1 MPGLRTGPAI
11 GPAALSLMMAAW
23 LVPAGHAG
31 AVEPVV
37 EGANPFALGV
47 VEVIASRLPA
57 NPIDEGSKAAMIT
70 REDIQRFNRDNVGDA
85 LNLLAGVAISTNSR
99 NEKTLTV
106 RGFDSRQVP
115 LFIDGIPVYVPYD
128 GYVDFDRFTTADLA
142 GIQLSKGFSSVAYGA
157 NALGGAIN
165 LVSRRPVRAFEGDF
179 TAGLGRAGEQQGAVN
194 LGAKRGAW
202 YAQAGASWLESD
214 GFILPG
220 GFRPTGTENG
230 GLRDNGFRKDSKL
243 SFKLGFAPAEGH
255 EYAVSYYRQ
264 DGEKGQ
270 PPSTDPAL
278 ARYWRWPYWDKES
291 LYFLSDTALGVNE
304 SLKLRL
310 YFDRYGNEVDSYT
323 DGTYTTLRT
332 SGRGSVSTGRSIY
345 ADRTDGGSIALESA
359 RFARHSLRV
368 VGHYKTDEHRERD
381 ANGMLASHYEDE
393 LLSIGAEDRFE
404 ISSRTILSLGASRH
418 ELKPRTVFNAGNPYS
433 LPGSLTATDAQAGV
447 FYGWSDSWRAHL
459 TVARKSRLPTLKDR
473 YSARLGT
480 FIENPALG
488 REAAVNYELGLR
500 GTPWEGAEL
509 AGAVFYSDITD
520 KIQAVRNVQG
530 NLSQMQNIGEVRAA
544 GVELEWRMAPAPW
557 LEFGGAYTYMDL
569 DNRSD
574 PRVRVTDV
582 PAHKVTAHAVLHP
595 PVPVELVVFAERDSS
610 RWVSDVTS
618 LDAFTVLNVKAVY
631 RSKRGASL
639 ELGVD
644 NATDEVYALA
654 DGFPAAG
661 RSWFAT
667 ARFRF

>member
-1 MPGLRTGPAI
+1 MGGHRTRAAI
-11 GPAALSLMMAAW
+11 ATWLLAAGNAMATES
-23 LVPAGHAG
+23 GS
-31 AVEPVV
+31 
-37 EGANPFALGV
+37 EGAGQFALGV
-47 VEVIASRLPA
+47 VEVVASRLPA
-57 NPIDEGSKAAMIT
+57 SPVDEGSKAAMIT

-106 RGFDSRQVP
+106 RGFDARQVP

-142 GIQLSKGFSSVAYGA
+142 GIQLSKGFSSVAYGP

-165 LVSRRPVRAFEGDF
+165 LVSRRPVQAFEGDF

-194 LGAKRGAW
+194 LGTKRGAW
-202 YAQAGASWLESD
+202 YAQAGASWLESE
-214 GFILPG
+214 GFVLPS
-220 GFRPTGTENG
+220 GFRPTATENG
-230 GLRDNGFRKDSKL
+230 GLRENGFRKDSKL
-243 SFKLGFAPAEGH
+243 SFKLGFAPSAGG

-270 PPSTDPAL
+270 PPSIDPTM

-291 LYFLSDTALGVNE
+291 LYFLSDTALGASE

-310 YFDRYGNEVDSYT
+310 YFDRYGNEVDSWT
-323 DGTYTTLRT
+323 DGTYATLRT

-345 ADRTDGGSIALESA
+345 ADRTDGGSMALETV

-381 ANGMLASHYEDE
+381 ANGTLASHYEDE

-404 ISSRTILSLGASRH
+404 ITPRTILSLGASRH
-418 ELKPRTVFNAGNPYS
+418 ELKPGVVFNAGNPYS
-433 LPGSLTATDAQAGV
+433 LPGSLAATDAQAGV
-447 FYGWSDSWRAHL
+447 FFAWSDAVRVHL

-480 FIENPALG
+480 FIENPTLG
-488 REAAVNYELGLR
+488 REAAVNYEVGLR
-500 GTPWEGAEL
+500 GAPWEGAEL
-509 AGAVFYSDITD
+509 AGAVFYSDISD
-520 KIQAVRNVQG
+520 KIQVVRNVQG

-544 GVELEWRMAPAPW
+544 GVELQWRLVPAPW
-557 LEFGGAYTYMDL
+557 LEFGGAYAYMDL
-569 DNRSD
+569 ENRSD
-574 PRVRVTDV
+574 PLARVTDV

-595 PVPVELVVFAERDSS
+595 PVPVELVLFAERDSS
-610 RWVSDVTS
+610 RWASDTIS
-618 LDAFTVLNVKAVY
+618 LDGFTTLNAKAVY

-639 ELGVD
+639 EFGVD
-644 NATDEVYALA
+644 NITDEAYALA

-667 ARFRF
+667 ARFSF

>member
-1 MPGLRTGPAI
+1 MPTRRSGPVARRMPACVLISACACVTGQ
-11 GPAALSLMMAAW
+11 AAE
-23 LVPAGHAG
+23 
-31 AVEPVV
+31 AVQE
-37 EGANPFALGV
+37 EGGPFALGV
-47 VEVIASRLPA
+47 VEVVARRLPA
-57 NPIDEGSKAAMIT
+57 SSADEGGKAAMVT
-70 REDIQRFNRDNVGDA
+70 RDDMERFNRDNVGDA
-85 LNLLAGVAISTNSR
+85 LNLLAGVAVSTNSR

-115 LFIDGIPVYVPYD
+115 LYIDGIPVYVPYD
-128 GYVDFDRFTTADLA
+128 GYVDFGRFTTADLA
-142 GIQLSKGFSSVAYGA
+142 GIQLSKGFSSVAYGP

-165 LVSRRPVRAFEGDF
+165 LVSRRPGRAFEGDF
-179 TAGLGRAGEQQGAVN
+179 TAGLGRAGEQQAALN

-202 YAQAGASWLESD
+202 YAQAGAAWIESD
-214 GFILPG
+214 GFILPSD
-220 GFRPTGTENG
+220 FTPTGTEDG
-230 GLRDNGFRKDSKL
+230 GLRENASRKDSKL
-243 SFKLGFAPAEGH
+243 SFKIGFAPAAGS

-270 PPSTDPAL
+270 PPSTDPAA

-291 LYFLSDTALGVNE
+291 LYFLSDTALGASE

-345 ADRTDGGSIALESA
+345 ADRTDGGSIALESV

-368 VGHYKTDEHRERD
+368 VGHYKSDEHRERD
-381 ANGMLASHYEDE
+381 ANGTLGSHYEDE
-393 LLSIGAEDRFE
+393 LLSIGAEDRFDLG
-404 ISSRTILSLGASRH
+404 SRTALSFGAAHH
-418 ELKPRTVFNAGNPYS
+418 ELKPKVVFNAGNPYS
-433 LPGSLTATDAQAGV
+433 LPGSLSATDAQAGV
-447 FYGWSDSWRAHL
+447 YFAWSPAARLHL

-480 FIENPALG
+480 FIENPSLG
-488 REAAVNYELGLR
+488 REVAINYELGLR
-500 GTPWEGAEL
+500 GNPWERAEL
-509 AGAVFYSDITD
+509 ATAIFYSDISD

-544 GVELEWRMAPAPW
+544 GVELEWHVMPAAW
-557 LEFGGAYTYMDL
+557 LEFGGAYTYLDI
-569 DNRSD
+569 DNRSN
-574 PRVRVTDV
+574 PGVRITDV
-582 PAHKVTAHAVLHP
+582 PAHKLTAHALLRP
-595 PVPVELVVFAERDSS
+595 PFPVELVAFAERDSS
-610 RWVSDVTS
+610 RWSSDVAN
-618 LDAFTVLNVKAVY
+618 LDGFTVLNLKAVY
-631 RSKRGASL
+631 RAPRGASL
-639 ELGVD
+639 EFGVD
-644 NATDEVYALA
+644 NVTDEAYALS

>member
-1 MPGLRTGPAI
+1 MPGLRTGPADRRARARI
-11 GPAALSLMMAAW
+11 LAAACLFPACLVAAAPAADD
-23 LVPAGHAG
+23 AG
-31 AVEPVV
+31 
-37 EGANPFALGV
+37 PFALGV
-47 VEVIASRLPA
+47 VEVVTSRLPA
-57 NPIDEGSKAAMIT
+57 SVADEGGKAAMIT
-70 REDIQRFNRDNVGDA
+70 QEDMQRFNRDNVGDA
-85 LNLLAGVAISTNSR
+85 LNLLAGVAIATNSR

-115 LFIDGIPVYVPYD
+115 LYIDGIPVYVPYD

-142 GIQLSKGFSSVAYGA
+142 GIQLSKGFSSVAYGP

-165 LVSRRPVRAFEGDF
+165 LVSRRPARAFEGDV

-202 YAQAGASWLESD
+202 YAQAGASWIESD
-214 GFILPG
+214 GFVLPAG
-220 GFRPTGTENG
+220 SRPTATEDG
-230 GLRDNGFRKDSKL
+230 GLRNNAYRKDSKL
-243 SFKLGFAPAEGH
+243 SFKVGFAPSADS
-255 EYAVSYYRQ
+255 EYAISYYRQ

-270 PPSTDPAL
+270 PPSTDPAQ

-291 LYFLSDTALGVNE
+291 LYFLSDTALGARE
-304 SLKLRL
+304 TLKLRL
-310 YFDRYGNEVDSYT
+310 YLDRYDNEVDSYT
-323 DGTYTTLRT
+323 DGSYTTLRT

-345 ADRTDGGSIALESA
+345 ADRTDGGSVALESV
-359 RFARHSLRV
+359 RFSHHSLRV

-381 ANGMLASHYEDE
+381 ANGVLATHYEDE
-393 LLSIGAEDRFE
+393 LLSIGAEDRLE
-404 ISSRTILSLGASRH
+404 LGPRTILSLGAARH
-418 ELKPRTVFNAGNPYS
+418 ELRPRTVFNAGNPYS
-433 LPGSLTATDAQAGV
+433 LPGSLAATDAQAGI
-447 FYGWSDSWRAHL
+447 FLAWSQAARVHL
-459 TVARKSRLPTLKDR
+459 TIARKSRLPTLKDR

-488 REAAVNYELGLR
+488 REVAVNYELGLR
-500 GTPWEGAEL
+500 ATPRDGTEIGA
-509 AGAVFYSDITD
+509 AVFYSDITD

-544 GVELEWRMAPAPW
+544 GVELEWRARPASW
-557 LEFGGAYTYMDL
+557 LEFGGGYTYQDL

-574 PRVRVTDV
+574 PLTRVTDV
-582 PAHKVTAHAVLHP
+582 PAHKLTAHALLQP
-595 PVPVELVVFAERDSS
+595 PIPVELLVFAERDSS
-610 RWVSDVTS
+610 RWASDVAS
-618 LDAFTVLNVKAVY
+618 LDGFTILNVKAVY
-631 RSKRGASL
+631 RPARGASL

-644 NATDEVYALA
+644 NATDEAYALA